1 MITSF
6 DRSKRRKSFCHRHFR
21 HSERYRAICTETAF
35 QSAVNRQVAGS
46 NPALG
51 ANSKSLKFKRWLDR
65 DWNKATLRG
74 KLNAM
79 RSVDDILRRAKR
91 LKRGELSRLV
101 KQLDDHLLST
111 ANGHRAVRKRRARK
125 EQARYTRSR
134 KRSKPSYA
142 HTLALAGTAH
152 SGWTDVSS
160 HKGKHLAE
168 VYAPRHE
175 E

>member
-1 MITSF
+1 VSARGLVEDQQSSALPGVWCI
-6 DRSKRRKSFCHRHFR
+6 R
-21 HSERYRAICTETAF
+21 RYRAIPAKMASLTP
-35 QSAVNRQVAGS
+35 VNRQVAGS
-46 NPALG
+46 NPARG
-51 ANSKSLKFKRWLDR
+51 ANSKSLKLKRWLDR
-65 DWNKATLRG
+65 DWNEATLRG
-74 KLNAM
+74 KLIAM

-101 KQLDDHLLST
+101 KQLDEHLLST
-111 ANGHRAVRKRRARK
+111 ANGDRAVPKRRARK
-125 EQARYTRSR
+125 EQARHTRSR

>member
-1 MITSF
+1 M
-6 DRSKRRKSFCHRHFR
+6 C
-21 HSERYRAICTETAF
+21 
-35 QSAVNRQVAGS
+35 
-46 NPALG
+46 
-51 ANSKSLKFKRWLDR
+51 
-65 DWNKATLRG
+65 
-74 KLNAM
+74 
-79 RSVDDILRRAKR
+79 SVDDILRRAKR